1 MNEIT
6 LNKLRWG
13 HARGFKHWLLHK
25 ALLLM
30 ILFGTMSLNAQIHIG
45 SGGTSSSQYQPIHG
59 YYDYS
64 YSQQIVLATEYA
76 NADGVAGPI
85 TQIKWKVNTGVS
97 QASDWNNW
105 TVYLG
110 HTNKTVFSSSTDYV
124 PFSSLTQVYTG
135 DITVGAEGTW
145 ITINLTSPFNYNGTS
160 NILVAVVEN
169 AMGYTDLGMEPLFAA
184 YSGAS
189 TSDFRGLYGYQDE
202 NPINIVNPG
211 STLDKSRSVTMAQ
224 IQFNGVLSACP
235 NPQNISVTRTHN
247 SAVATWANSASAD
260 LGYSYELR
268 TSGAAGSGATGLVD
282 SGTLAAGVNTHSF
295 TNLQS
300 NTSYTLYL
308 KSNCTASVNSWGG
321 ATNFKTYLVVPS
333 PWYEGFS
340 TTTLPLGWSQN
351 TSSTYGFTA
360 TPYNFFVTNPASN
373 IVAYKNVYLSSHDL
387 SGLKTIN
394 VGPILTGDKLMFD
407 YKASMYSTTFNVD
420 GENGVVDPSSG
431 NIDVMISTDFGN
443 TFVQLAT
450 LEYGEIG
457 WQTFEQSLANYVG
470 QVVSV
475 KLVTNWESLD
485 TNIGF
490 DNFYIGSC
498 TLPLPLTIAE
508 TNNSAK
514 LSWDGYTGNTYT
526 IEYGPTG
533 FTPGTG
539 TTVTGVSNN
548 HIIAGLAQS
557 TTYQIYVV
565 NNCGTSLSP
574 KIGPIT
580 FTTETVV
587 PSPWFEGF
595 ATSTIPVGFSVTGLT
610 LTNDAVSNPGSSG
623 YFYRQNLDSAGETA
637 VLSTVNVGPILTG
650 DVFSFDYSLSEF
662 SGGAGTPAD
671 EASFSIEISTDFG
684 NSYISIGNFL
694 NEENSEW
701 VRFEYPLGAYVG
713 QIVKIRVRVQ
723 RLSGDYYI
731 GLDNFYVGSC
741 VLPNVPQVANTT
753 INSAVLQWVALP
765 TDVFEIEYGPVGFAQ
780 GAGTVLIATGSS
792 INITGLTVSTQYE
805 YYIRRK
811 CSDTNFSPRLGK
823 YKFKTAC
830 NVFVG
835 PFSENFSSVATGSS
849 TNQTLPDCWSFY
861 DGGSG
866 YGYVGTTALATPKS
880 FQMYTTDLVNPYIL
894 ISPET
899 QNLGDGNYRVK
910 FNARSGTAGQ
920 TLIFGTMSNPLD
932 ASTFTPLQTFNLPTT
947 YNVNTSP
954 SFIVYLPA
962 GTNDYFAFKHGQIA
976 SSTIYIDDIFYELN
990 PSCPEPVNL
999 NVNRDFSNMTA
1010 NLTWQGPAII
1020 TNNNFEIEWG
1030 ETGFVQGSADGTL
1043 VTSTTLNTTISNL
1056 VLGESYSYYVR
1067 RICGA
1072 ENSVWVGPYTFVM
1085 DYCTSVPTS
1094 NDGTGIGNVTI
1105 AGVSMDSVDD
1115 VTYEDFTN
1123 YDISF
1128 TAGVLV
1134 PASITFNTNA
1144 TYEAHIWIDLNNNGV
1159 FENSTELLY
1168 SGVSA
1173 SGNPSLLDVS
1183 FMVPDFGEYVTGD
1196 YRMRIVTTDFVQN
1209 PPNPCFSGSWGVTV
1223 DLLVNIT
1230 FPCIQPSNVN
1240 FVDVGYEYVVL
1251 DWEGQGDSNFE
1262 LEYGVTGFVPGTGT
1276 TILNVTKPYTLEGL
1290 TPGTT
1295 YDFYIRKKCANLY
1308 SDWSTVATTYVF
1320 CDTPEPTGDSSQT
1333 LVSDDTLSQLV
1344 INGVNI
1350 KFYADPGLTIEL
1362 PASTALQ
1369 SSGTFYVTQTINC
1382 ESDSFLIVNVTV
1394 LQRIAMPVVAAGQNF
1409 CDSGFI
1415 GDIPVTSIS
1424 GATVIWYTDATSTTP
1439 LPLDTPLVTGNYYVV
1454 QTDGIT
1460 TSHRLMVPVVI
1471 NTTPPDLVSQTISL
1485 CGSYTF
1491 GNLSINS
1498 LAGTT
1503 VKWYVS
1509 QTSATPIANNVPVV
1523 TGTYYVTQSFGICES
1538 QRVPYQVTQNEALNK
1553 PIAGVQNF
1561 CGSATV
1567 ANLQAQG
1574 APGAQL
1580 LWYSSATST
1589 SVLSPATALSNG
1601 TYYVA
1606 QTMNGCSSERRA
1618 VAVRVVS
1625 IAAPQI
1631 APFTVCGGGTI
1642 SDLYISAP
1650 AETSYRW
1657 YLSPSSD
1664 FELVQTTPLVQ
1675 GTYFVERVQYGCVSA
1690 RAAVQ
1695 VTIGMIPNPP
1705 TGVASQ
1711 SYIEGSTVANL
1722 VLNQSNVV
1730 WYASINDSQN
1740 GVNPLPS
1747 YTPLVNGTTYYAVII
1762 GANGC
1767 PSIPFAVTVDVYLSN
1782 DEFDKE
1788 GLKYYPNPVN
1798 DVLNI
1803 DYVEPIRFVEVFD
1816 LLGKRVKTLNAND
1829 QNVQIDLSDLASGTY
1844 MIQLKTDSKTQFIKV
1859 IKK

>member
-45 SGGTSSSQYQPIHG
+45 ANGGNTETTYFPIYG
-59 YYDYS
+59 LYDYT
-64 YSQQIVLATEYA
+64 YSQQIVLASEYA
-76 NADGVAGPI
+76 AADGIAGPI
-85 TQIKWKVNTGVS
+85 TQIKWKIKSGNENHL
-97 QASDWNNW
+97 DWNNW

-110 HTNKTVFSSSTDYV
+110 HTTKTTFANSTDYV
-124 PFSSLTQVYTG
+124 PFASLTAVFTG
-135 DITVGAEGTW
+135 EVDFDGNNTW
-145 ITINLTSPFNYNGTS
+145 ITLDLTTPFAYNGVD

-169 AMGYTDLGMEPLFAA
+169 TLGWSSSPNFAA
-184 YSGAS
+184 YTGSPNG
-189 TSDFRGLYGYQDE
+189 DYRGLYGYQD
-202 NPINIVNPG
+202 NTVIDITNPG
-211 STLDKSRSVTMAQ
+211 STSGKGRTNTLGQ
-224 IQFNGVLSACP
+224 IQFTGVMTPCFS
-235 NPQNISVTRTHN
+235 PQNVVITNTYN
-247 SAVATWANSASAD
+247 SATATWNANSNAD
-260 LGYSYELR
+260 LGFLYELR

-282 SGTLAAGVNTHSF
+282 SGTLAVGVNTVSLSNLLPS
-295 TNLQS
+295 TN
-300 NTSYTLYL
+300 YTLYL
-308 KSNCTASVNSWGG
+308 KTNCSAYTSSWGVG
-321 ATNFKTYLVVPS
+321 NSFTTFSLVPS
-333 PWYEGFS
+333 PWYEGFA
-340 TTTLPLGWSQN
+340 
-351 TSSTYGFTA
+351 TA
-360 TPYNFFVTNPASN
+360 TAPVGFNVTGFSLTNSVTSNPGSVGYFYRVEQWVPGDSDSVTA
-373 IVAYKNVYLSSHDL
+373 V
-387 SGLKTIN
+387 N
-394 VGPILTGDKLMFD
+394 VGPILTGDKFSFD
-407 YKASMYSTTFNVD
+407 YNVSDFYAPAEFVDAGVVNFRVEFFVGFSTTPVLISEFTN
-420 GENGVVDPSSG
+420 SG
-431 NIDVMISTDFGN
+431 NN
-443 TFVQLAT
+443 
-450 LEYGEIG
+450 E
-457 WQTFEQSLANYVG
+457 WQTFEYPLTNYVG
-470 QVVSV
+470 QIVRV
-475 KLVTNWESLD
+475 KVTADYTSAEYADYYVGL
-485 TNIGF
+485 

-498 TLPLPLTIAE
+498 ALPLDMNIAK
-508 TNNSAK
+508 TNNSAT
-514 LSWDGYTGNTYT
+514 LTWEGYTGNTYT

-539 TTVTGVSNN
+539 TIVTGVSNN
-548 HIIAGLAQS
+548 HIINGLAQS
-557 TTYQIYVV
+557 TTYQVYVV
-565 NNCGTSLSP
+565 NNCGTSSSP
-574 KIGPIT
+574 KIGP
-580 FTTETVV
+580 FSLTTEALVGTT
-587 PSPWFEGF
+587 WYNLLD
-595 ATSTIPVGFSVTGLT
+595 STTQPVGFNSDMTY
-610 LTNDAVSNPGSSG
+610 TNSATNVPGAFSYYYYYNLWLVSTPT
-623 YFYRQNLDSAGETA
+623 RT
-637 VLSTVNVGPILTG
+637 LSTLNVGPIAAN
-650 DVFSFDYSLSEF
+650 DVFEFYYGARNVSEGNVLLEVF
-662 SGGAGTPAD
+662 V
-671 EASFSIEISTDFG
+671 STDFG
-684 NSYISIGNFL
+684 NTYNLLTDFTYDGINGWKKFSH
-694 NEENSEW
+694 
-701 VRFEYPLGAYVG
+701 PLAAYVG
-713 QIVKIRVRVQ
+713 QNVKMKLVATRIA
-723 RLSGDYYI
+723 GDNYL
-731 GLDNFYVGSC
+731 GFDNFYIGPCGIAPIPSVSSATTNSVTLNWDGS
-741 VLPNVPQVANTT
+741 PTETNVVE
-753 INSAVLQWVALP
+753 W
-765 TDVFEIEYGPVGFAQ
+765 GPVGFTQ
-780 GAGTVLIATGSS
+780 GSGTFVTVTGTTVVIS
-792 INITGLTVSTQYE
+792 GLTENTNYE
-805 YYIRRK
+805 YYIRRT
-811 CSDTNFSPRLGK
+811 CMADNSVIWLGK

-830 NVFVG
+830 NTFVG

-880 FQMYTTDLVNPYIL
+880 FQMYTADLVNPYIL

-954 SFIVYLPA
+954 FFIVYLPA
-962 GTNDYFAFKHGQIA
+962 GTNDYFAFKHGQVA

-999 NVNRDFSNMTA
+999 YANKDFSNMTA
-1010 NLTWQGPAII
+1010 NLTWQGPANL

-1030 ETGFVQGSADGTL
+1030 EAGFVQGSPDGTL

-1056 VLGESYSYYVR
+1056 VMGESYSYYVR
-1067 RICGA
+1067 RMCGT
-1072 ENSVWVGPYTFVM
+1072 ENSVWVGPYTFDMNYCIPVQPNSFSV
-1085 DYCTSVPTS
+1085 DYLGVT
-1094 NDGTGIGNVTI
+1094 NVTI
-1105 AGVSMDSVDD
+1105 ESVSVDPVPTVMYVD
-1115 VTYEDFTN
+1115 YTSEVLSFNAGELVNASITLNTDDDGEGYDYPTHIWVDLNQDGLFESNEIVFSGIAPATSPTIF
-1123 YDISF
+1123 DISF
-1128 TAGVLV
+1128 VV
-1134 PASITFNTNA
+1134 PN
-1144 TYEAHIWIDLNNNGV
+1144 EG
-1159 FENSTELLY
+1159 ENL
-1168 SGVSA
+1168 
-1173 SGNPSLLDVS
+1173 
-1183 FMVPDFGEYVTGD
+1183 TGD
-1196 YRMRIVTTDFVQN
+1196 YRIRIATADSGQN
-1209 PPNPCFSGSWGVTV
+1209 TPKPCYSGSYSYIFDFEATIV
-1223 DLLVNIT
+1223 

-1251 DWEGQGDSNFE
+1251 DWEGQGNSNFE

-1295 YDFYIRKKCANLY
+1295 YDFYIRKKCGEVY
-1308 SDWSTVATTYVF
+1308 SDWSIVATTYVF
-1320 CDTPEPTGDSSQT
+1320 CDTPEPTGESSQT

-1523 TGTYYVTQSFGICES
+1523 TGTYYVTQSFGNCES

-1695 VTIGMIPNPP
+1695 VTIGAIPNPP